1 MILVSGE
8 NTKRDFCV
16 ARTSGIQM
24 EQSSKN
30 PKSLRLEGLDLA
42 RYLAFVGMVIVNFKI
57 AMGAEDGAGGL
68 HLLTSALEGR
78 AAATFVVLAG
88 IGLGLAGAKRMGQTI
103 AVTIKRAIFL
113 LAIGLLNMTI
123 FDADILHYYAFYF
136 LFGVLLL
143 PLRIPGLIAIIIAL
157 NFAFVGM
164 VLSLN
169 YDAGWNWET
178 YTYSDFW
185 TPVGFV
191 RNLFFNGWHPVV
203 PWLGFL
209 LFGIA
214 LSRILLAERATQAK
228 MVIFGA
234 AGVAVAE
241 LSSRLLASQFAVID
255 PELAVLATTSP
266 IPPMPLYLLAGI
278 GAASIVIGICLLL
291 SDSLKTIG
299 VLDLV
304 VPAGRQ
310 TLTLYIAHILVGMG
324 TLEALGML
332 GGQTIGQAL
341 SASLLFCGLATLYAL
356 IWKRWFKRGPIEAMM
371 RKLAG

>member
-1 MILVSGE
+1 
-8 NTKRDFCV
+8 
-16 ARTSGIQM
+16 M
-24 EQSSKN
+24 EQSPKI

-57 AMGAEDGAGGL
+57 AMGAEEGAGGL
-68 HLLTSALEGR
+68 HSLTSALEGR

-178 YTYSDFW
+178 YTYSDIW
-185 TPVGFV
+185 TPAGFV

-214 LSRILLAERATQAK
+214 LSRISLAERATQVK
-228 MVIFGA
+228 MVVFGGA
-234 AGVAVAE
+234 AVAVAE
-241 LSSRLLASQFAVID
+241 LSSSLLASQFAAID

-266 IPPMPLYLLAGI
+266 LPPMPLYSLAGI
-278 GAASIVIGICLLL
+278 GAASVVIGICLLL
-291 SDSLKTIG
+291 SDSLKAIG

-324 TLEALGML
+324 TLEALRML
-332 GGQTIGQAL
+332 GGQTIGQAV